1 MTFHNA
7 LQRTYKIYDSLGI
20 ENMLAPFKNLP
31 ILKTSDLLNSKS
43 LKLKNL
49 DMISLHHLGKLP
61 LDSKYIDVNE
71 SIRGLSNIYIADG
84 SLLPTAVGKSPQL
97 TIMAFVSSLYSNIR
111 P

>member
-20 ENMLAPFKNLP
+20 ENILAPIKNLP

-49 DMISLHHLGKLP
+49 DMILVHHLGELP
-61 LDSKYIDVNE
+61 LDSKYIHVNE

-84 SLLPTAVGKSPQL
+84 SLLPTAFGKALNLQL
-97 TIMAFVSSLYSNIR
+97 WLLFLL
-111 P
+111 